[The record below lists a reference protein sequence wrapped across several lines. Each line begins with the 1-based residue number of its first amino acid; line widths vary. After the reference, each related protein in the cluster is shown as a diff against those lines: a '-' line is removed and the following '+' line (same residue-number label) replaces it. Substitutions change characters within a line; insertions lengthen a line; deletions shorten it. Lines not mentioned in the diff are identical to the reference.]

1 MIRFVDLFAGIGGIR
16 LGFEQAMRDIGLN
29 CECVLSSEIDVH
41 AQETYRLNYG
51 EKPQG
56 DIYKIQNY
64 PDFDFL
70 LAGFPCQPFSYAGKQ
85 KGFGDTRGT
94 LFFEIERLLAA
105 HQPQGF
111 LLENVRGLTT
121 HDGGR
126 TLKTIVEKLEGL
138 GYGVNCLLLNS
149 SDLNVP
155 QNRVRVYIAGI
166 KGAQPVMTLQSN
178 RGATDSHQY
187 KRQRHAKSL
196 FDTEN
201 TLVVRDILEPDPP
214 ASYDCSP
221 LFQQR
226 MHVALEQKDLSIDG
240 VRLIDFRNG
249 NSIHSWELGIKGNC
263 SNEEVDF
270 MNALIANRRKKIFG
284 SHQDGKSLNREQVE
298 SFFKHPK
305 LTQVIKSLLQKK
317 YLRERDGLFNPV
329 SGNMSFEV
337 FKFLDPDSI
346 SITLVT
352 SDAHK
357 LGVMHR
363 GRMRHITPRECARIQ
378 GYPDTFQHHP
388 VDLHAYRQFGNSVSV
403 PVVKAVVTDLFSN
416 NSLVD
421 LFRNNKPQSGNTR
434 QPKVR
439 AKRLRNLN
447 SIEIA

>member
-16 LGFEQAMRDIGLN
+16 LGFEQAMNDIGLN
-29 CECVLSSEIDVH
+29 CECVLSSEIDAH
-41 AQETYRLNYG
+41 AQETYRLNFG

-64 PDFDFL
+64 PEFDFL

-94 LFFEIERLLAA
+94 LFFEIERLLAT
-105 HQPQGF
+105 HQPKGF

-166 KGAQPVMTLQSN
+166 KGCQPVMTLKSN

-187 KRQRHAKSL
+187 KRQRSSESL
-196 FDTEN
+196 FNDEK
-201 TLVVRDILEPDPP
+201 TLAVRNILEPNPP
-214 ASYDCSP
+214 KSYDCSP
-221 LFQQR
+221 NFQKR
-226 MHVALEQKDLSIDG
+226 IHAALKQKNLPIDG
-240 VRLIDFRNG
+240 IRLIDFRNG
-249 NSIHSWELGIKGNC
+249 NSIHSWELGIKGDC
-263 SNEEVDF
+263 SDEELDF
-270 MNALIANRRKKIFG
+270 MNALIANRRKKMFG
-284 SHQDGKSLNREQVE
+284 SHQDGKSLSRDQIE

-305 LTQVIKSLLQKK
+305 LNQIIKSLLQKK
-317 YLRERDGLFNPV
+317 YLRERNGLYNPV

-363 GRMRHITPRECARIQ
+363 NRMRHITPRECARIQ
-378 GYPDTFQHHP
+378 GYPDSFQHHP
-388 VDLHAYRQFGNSVSV
+388 TDVHAYRQFGNSVSV
-403 PVVKAVVTDLFSN
+403 PVVKAVVADLFGN
-416 NSLVD
+416 NSFGD
-421 LFRNNKPQSGNTR
+421 LFRKNDPEIVNR
-434 QPKVR
+434 QEPLAR
-439 AKRLRNLN
+439 SSRLGNLN
-447 SIEIA
+447 STEAA

>member
-16 LGFEQAMRDIGLN
+16 LGFEQAMGEMGLG
-29 CECVLSSEIDVH
+29 CECVLSSEIDAH

-56 DIYKIQNY
+56 DIYKIQNF

-94 LFFEIERLLAA
+94 LFFEIERLLAT

-138 GYGVNCLLLNS
+138 GYGVTCLLLNS

-166 KGAQPVMTLQSN
+166 KGTQPTMSLQSS

-187 KRQRHAKSL
+187 KRQRHAKNL
-196 FDTEN
+196 FDAQN
-201 TLVVRDILEPDPP
+201 TLVVRDILEPNPP

-226 MHVALEQKDLSIDG
+226 MQAVLKQKNLPIHG

-249 NSIHSWELGIKGNC
+249 NSIHSWELGIKGEC
-263 SNEEVDF
+263 AREEVEF

-284 SHQDGKSLNREQVE
+284 SHQDGKSLSRAQVE

-305 LTQVIKSLLQKK
+305 LTQIIKSLLQKR

-388 VDLHAYRQFGNSVSV
+388 IDVHAYRQFGNSVSV
-403 PVVKAVVTDLFSN
+403 PVVKAVVADLFA
-416 NSLVD
+416 NSALAD
-421 LFRNNKPQSGNTR
+421 MFRNNKPLSGNTLGS
-434 QPKVR
+434 KIR
-439 AKRLRNLN
+439 ARRVSPLN
-447 SIEIA
+447 ATEIA

>member
-16 LGFEQAMRDIGLN
+16 LGFEQAMGDIGLD
-29 CECVLSSEIDVH
+29 CECVLSSEIDAH
-41 AQETYRLNYG
+41 AQETYRLNFG
-51 EKPQG
+51 EKPRG
-56 DIYKIQNY
+56 DIYKIQSF
-64 PDFDFL
+64 PAFDFL

-94 LFFEIERLLAA
+94 LFFEIERLLAT
-105 HQPQGF
+105 HQPKGF

-138 GYGVNCLLLNS
+138 GYGVSCLLLNS

-166 KGAQPVMTLQSN
+166 KGSQPIMTLQSN

-187 KRQRHAKSL
+187 KRQRKVKSL
-196 FDTEN
+196 FDTDN
-201 TLVVRDILEPDPP
+201 SLVVRDILEPNPP
-214 ASYDCSP
+214 SSYDCTT
-221 LFQQR
+221 LFQRRVQT
-226 MHVALEQKDLSIDG
+226 ALKQKNLSING

-249 NSIHSWELGIKGNC
+249 NSIHSWELGIKGDC
-263 SNEEVDF
+263 SKEEVEF
-270 MNALIANRRKKIFG
+270 MNALIANRRKKKFG
-284 SHQDGKSLNREQVE
+284 SHQDGKNLSRDQIE
-298 SFFKHPK
+298 SFFKHPE
-305 LTQVIKSLLQKK
+305 LNQIIKSLVKKK
-317 YLRERDGLFNPV
+317 YLRERDSLFNPV

-357 LGVMHR
+357 LGVTHR

-403 PVVKAVVTDLFSN
+403 PVIKAVVTDLFSH
-416 NSLVD
+416 NSFSE
-421 LFRNNKPQSGNTR
+421 LFRNTAPRDHPEQRQIARSGQR
-434 QPKVR
+434 QNIHSSVPV
-439 AKRLRNLN
+439 
-447 SIEIA
+447 

>member
-94 LFFEIERLLAA
+94 LFFEIERLLAV

-166 KGAQPVMTLQSN
+166 KGTQPIMTLQSN

-187 KRQRHAKSL
+187 KRQRNAESL
-196 FDTEN
+196 FDTKT
-201 TLVVRDILEPDPP
+201 TLAVRDILEPNPP
-214 ASYDCSP
+214 ASYDCSA
-221 LFQQR
+221 LFQKR
-226 MHVALEQKDLSIDG
+226 MLTTLKQKNLTIDG

-249 NSIHSWELGIKGNC
+249 NSIHSWELGIKGDC
-263 SNEEVDF
+263 SNEEVEF

-284 SHQDGKSLNREQVE
+284 SHQDGKSLSREQVE

-305 LTQVIKSLLQKK
+305 LTQIIKSLLQKK

-403 PVVKAVVTDLFSN
+403 PVVKAVVADLFAN
-416 NSLVD
+416 NSLAD
-421 LFRNNKPQSGNTR
+421 LFRNNKPQNGNTQ

-439 AKRLRNLN
+439 TKRLRNLN